1 MAEETENTG
10 TGVQLVSDGSS
21 ENTQLLVDGHPVRG
35 VTEITWR
42 FSKSKRRATMIVEI
56 HDVSLDGA
64 VDVPDEVLAALRTI
78 QNFEL
83 GGL

>member
-1 MAEETENTG
+1 MAEDQQG

-56 HDVSLDGA
+56 HDVTLDGTME
-64 VDVPDEVLAALRTI
+64 VPPEVLEALRTI

-83 GGL
+83 GNA

>member
-1 MAEETENTG
+1 MAEDQQG

-56 HDVSLDGA
+56 HDVTLDGTMQ
-64 VDVPDEVLAALRTI
+64 VPPEVLEALRTI

-83 GGL
+83 GNA